1 MTNDHIPLP
10 EYSQDD
16 LNRAFEEALAATE
29 RLHKK
34 FTSLAEDAGYV
45 LNVLSTSKPQL
56 DELYRI
62 AQNDLSVYPL
72 LASGVDFLRGLSK
85 GLNSLEGAVEEFATP
100 FNSMVNSTGTYGGT
114 TDTGVVLFASTHE
127 LQPYLPPPNRKD
139 RDYYAAKLKELNP
152 TLANTYNQVWQTYYG
167 TSSEPHR
174 AALFMMRTLFDN
186 FFAWLAPDEEVRNS
200 SHWHIKAGEKPN
212 QIWRS
217 ERLAYA
223 LEKNI
228 EDDDRRNIL
237 KAEANQIG
245 ALYEAANEAHNRE
258 ALDEDK
264 ASRTL
269 MAMDSFLKD
278 WLDALD

>member
-1 MTNDHIPLP
+1 MIDDFTASP

-16 LNRAFEEALAATE
+16 LNRAFEEALAAAE
-29 RLHKK
+29 NLHAKI
-34 FTSLAEDAGYV
+34 TSLAEDTGYM
-45 LNVLSTSKPQL
+45 LNVLSTSQPQL
-56 DELYRI
+56 DALYRR
-62 AQNDLSVYPL
+62 AQDDPSIYPL
-72 LASGVDFLRGLSK
+72 VASGIDFLRGLSS
-85 GLNSLEGAVEEFATP
+85 GLNSFSGALDQFSTP
-100 FNSMVNSTGTYGGT
+100 FDSMVNSTGTYGGT
-114 TDTGVVLFASTHE
+114 TDTGMIFFNSNYE
-127 LQPYLPPPNRKD
+127 PQPYTLPPNRKN
-139 RDYYAAKLKELNP
+139 REYYSAKLRGLNP
-152 TLANTYNQVWQTYYG
+152 TLSNTYEQVWQTYYG

-200 SHWHIKAGEKPN
+200 KHWHRKDGEKPN

-228 EDDDRRNIL
+228 NDSNRRTIL
-237 KAEANQIG
+237 EAEANQIS
-245 ALYEAANEAHNRE
+245 ALYKAANEAHNRG

-269 MAMDSFLKD
+269 MAMDSFLND
-278 WLDALD
+278 WIDSLE